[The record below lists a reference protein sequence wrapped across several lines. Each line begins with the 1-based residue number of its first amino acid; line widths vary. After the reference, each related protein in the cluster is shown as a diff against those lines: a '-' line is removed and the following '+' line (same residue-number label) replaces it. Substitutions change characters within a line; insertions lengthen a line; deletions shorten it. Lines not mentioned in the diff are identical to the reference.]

1 MAQVPFIPTNKRI
14 FIVLKKNMAQCK
26 LSPTFYQRLCC
37 SMKIFLRTRLSGALN
52 YITGNKVDPTGEEMR
67 EEGLEEAV
75 EIELPNPANV
85 ANTSNE
91 DFSLPLKIFT
101 GGNLCHP
108 YLSLSYI
115 DALTQPSITGY
126 VIGAT
131 NVLFKQKRGIAD
143 VIVDVERDKIEIFD
157 LELKRALHLTTEDL
171 RFVDNVVRHVTTS
184 PSSSVTGI
192 SAPGEGTISGRKHD
206 VFLDSTLWEGGDEWI
221 RSQFRFYLL
230 CKFVFGFGILHSD
243 LTNYYVEH
251 F

>member
-1 MAQVPFIPTNKRI
+1 
-14 FIVLKKNMAQCK
+14 
-26 LSPTFYQRLCC
+26 
-37 SMKIFLRTRLSGALN
+37 LN
-52 YITGNKVDPTGEEMR
+52 YITGNKVEPGSDELPR
-67 EEGLEEAV
+67 EEGLEEGV
-75 EIELPNPANV
+75 EIDVPNPASV
-85 ANTSNE
+85 ASTANE

-143 VIVDVERDKIEIFD
+143 VIVDVERDRIEVFD
-157 LELKRALHLTTEDL
+157 PELKRALQLTTEDL
-171 RFVDNVVRHVTTS
+171 RFVDNIVRHVTTS
-184 PSSSVTGI
+184 PSSSSTTGI
-192 SAPGEGTISGRKHD
+192 LPSEGVQSGKKHE

-230 CKFVFGFGILHSD
+230 CESLFF
-243 LTNYYVEH
+243 YYQSLME
-251 F
+251 